1 MTHEEFYQR
10 TLLQLMGANANYSIT
25 ESIDKMIEDAT
36 NVTEKAFG
44 TLMMTKNDQENFCNM
59 LDECYQHLNRAIE
72 EHDTS
77 NDFRLLKSE
86 LQYTHQ
92 ALKNVLYKV
101 FQMLSLEELDETRK
115 YDPDYEPWNK

>member
-1 MTHEEFYQR
+1 
-10 TLLQLMGANANYSIT
+10 MGANANYSIT

-36 NVTEKAFG
+36 NVTEKVFG
-44 TLMMTKNDQENFCNM
+44 TLMMTKNDQEDFCNM

-77 NDFRLLKSE
+77 NDFRLVKSE